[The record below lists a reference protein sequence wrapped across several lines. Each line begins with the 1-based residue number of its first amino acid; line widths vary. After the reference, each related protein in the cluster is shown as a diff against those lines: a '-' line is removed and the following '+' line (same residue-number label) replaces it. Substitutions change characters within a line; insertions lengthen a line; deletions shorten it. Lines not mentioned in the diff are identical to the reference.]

1 MDPES
6 NVTAVSADK
15 NKRVIRKAIIACAA
29 AFGFCFGMIP
39 LYSIYCEITGANG
52 KTSRIS
58 ADKVGVVDTTR
69 KVRVEF
75 TTSVK
80 TGLQWSFTPEV
91 TSMDVHPGEVV
102 TAYFDATNLSG
113 ENIVG
118 NAVPSVAPNEG
129 SIYFNKTECFCF
141 TEQLL
146 KPGETRRMP
155 VRFVVD
161 TAMPGEIEVLTLA
174 YTFYRNDL
182 ATNRLALQSDVVDN
196 LSTDS

>member
-1 MDPES
+1 MDTKAPS
-6 NVTAVSADK
+6 TDK
-15 NKRVIRKAIIACAA
+15 NARVIRKALIASAA

-58 ADKVGVVDTTR
+58 ADKIGVVDTTR

-80 TGLQWSFTPEV
+80 TGLQWSFAPEV
-91 TSMDVHPGEVV
+91 TFMDVHPGEVV
-102 TAYFDATNLSG
+102 TAYFDATNLSV

-161 TAMPGEIEVLTLA
+161 TEMPSEIEVLTLA